1 MISNNMPLNTGA
13 ATVVL
18 AIAMAGGCAYAQAET
33 PEIELAPMTVSAH
46 DGLNL
51 PRNETGV
58 SVEVLDVPQLRQ
70 EGNLTLAQA
79 LTTVPGVNI
88 QSGGG
93 ANQQGNV
100 ANVSIRGMSSD
111 TATLAIMDGMR
122 LYNTGG
128 GGLLTSNVMGR
139 TELFSIGNAEVLKG
153 SQGATYGGGA
163 MGGVIFMETPRG
175 KDEPRMSF
183 FNEVG
188 SHNSYT
194 TNTTAQGQEGELS
207 YFLTA
212 TYTRTDNDIR
222 FVGGY
227 TPTHRN
233 AGEYE
238 SWQEALRLDWQPN
251 DDNLLTLTYRREDSE
266 YGYAGMYNDWFTGGR
281 TESYSNYRFRTNLV
295 TARWQTEVTEK
306 LTSSLMAGYYG
317 YDASL
322 GRGYCQNLRNVQIEW
337 NNAYT
342 WCPHQTTAAG
352 FAWNRSDFSV
362 KSAGERQQTDANL
375 EHTYAFF
382 AEHIYAPAENWQSSL
397 AARMELSNL
406 YDTHTTVRAASSY
419 RFNND
424 QSRLFASAATGYRA
438 PSSFQRS
445 NGATESWGTTYH
457 GNPNLKTEK
466 SLSADVGVEHD
477 IADGHTLSVTAFWQ
491 RRENAITTVPL
502 DAMNSTYTNDSGH
515 WTIIGAE
522 VALRGTIEQAW
533 NTGYKLAWT
542 YTQPKTSDERQ
553 IPWTARQTCSAE
565 LHTTPFE
572 GFTTGVGLTAAIGR
586 SNYEGYAPSEVDNYY
601 SLRWFARYQVNERVT
616 LHLRVENL
624 TDQRFVTESNFTP
637 EYAML
642 SPGVGIYGGCTIE
655 F

>member
-1 MISNNMPLNTGA
+1 MALYTGA

-18 AIAMAGGCAYAQAET
+18 AITMAGGCAYAQAEI
-33 PEIELAPMTVSAH
+33 PEIELAPITVSAH
-46 DGLNL
+46 DSLNV

-58 SVEVLDVPQLRQ
+58 SVEVLDVTQLRQ
-70 EGNLTLAQA
+70 EGKLTLAQA

-128 GGLLTSNVMGR
+128 GGLLTSNVIGR

-175 KDEPRMSF
+175 NGEPRMSV
-183 FNEVG
+183 FNEAG

-194 TNTTAQGQEGELS
+194 TNTSAQGQEGELS

-222 FVGGY
+222 FSGGD

-238 SWQEALRLDWQPN
+238 SRQEALRLDWQPN
-251 DDNLLTLTYRREDSE
+251 DNNLFTLTYRREDSE
-266 YGYAGMYNDWFTGGR
+266 YGYAGMYNDWFTGGQ
-281 TESYSNYRFRTNLV
+281 TESYSNYRFRTNLI
-295 TARWQTEVTEK
+295 TAKWQTRVTEN

-317 YDASL
+317 YDATL
-322 GRGYCQNLRNVQIEW
+322 GSGYCQNLRNVQIEW

-342 WCPHQTTAAG
+342 WCPHQTTTAG
-352 FAWNRSDFSV
+352 FAWNRSDFLV

-406 YDTHTTVRAASSY
+406 YDTQTTVRAATSY
-419 RFNND
+419 RFNNGK
-424 QSRLFASAATGYRA
+424 SRAFASVATGYRA

-445 NGATESWGTTYH
+445 NGATESRGTTYH
-457 GNPNLKTEK
+457 GNPDLKTEK
-466 SLSADVGVEHD
+466 SLSADVGMEHD
-477 IADGHTLSVTAFWQ
+477 IADGHTFSVTAFWQ
-491 RRENAITTVPL
+491 RRDNAITTIPI
-502 DAMNSTYTNDSGH
+502 DAMTSTYANDSGH

-522 VALRGTIEQAW
+522 VALRGTLEQAW

-542 YTQPKTSDERQ
+542 YTQPKTSNDRQ
-553 IPWTARQTCSAE
+553 IPWTARQDWSAE

-572 GFTTGVGLTAAIGR
+572 GFTTGVGLTASIGR
-586 SNYEGYAPSEVDNYY
+586 SNYDGHAPSEVDNFY

-624 TDQRFVTESNFTP
+624 TNQRFVTESSFTP